1 MSGDLTMEVSVQDV
15 MAFMAT
21 LTELF
26 EDPAED
32 LLKVIREE
40 LRRRL
45 REGEPPQLWEA
56 AEIYLEHQ
64 LSACS
69 DALAA
74 VVQYLQWEF
83 NPPPP
88 SPQESKK

>member
-15 MAFMAT
+15 KAFMAT

-26 EDPAED
+26 EDPVED

-56 AEIYLEHQ
+56 AEIYFEHQ

-74 VVQYLQWEF
+74 VVQYLQWEC